1 MIEFQLN
8 GESVRLDIED
18 DTPLLWALRENLKL
32 TGTKYGCG
40 IGQCGA
46 CTVHLGS
53 AAVRACQTRIAS
65 VQGQAVTT
73 IEGIGARGLH
83 PVQQA
88 WIESSVPQCGYCQSG
103 QVMAAVALLERTPH
117 PTDDDI
123 RTAMNGNLCRCGC
136 YNRIRAA
143 IHRAAELIDGS
154 GAKVAARTF
163 DPSALLVGSVS

>member
-53 AAVRACQTRIAS
+53 AAVRACQMPIAS

-88 WIESSVPQCGYCQSG
+88 WIEGNVPQCGYCQSG
-103 QVMAAVALLERTPH
+103 QIMTAVALLKQTPH

-154 GAKVAARTF
+154 QAKVAVRRF
-163 DPSALLVGSVS
+163 DPNGLLAGSVS

>member
-1 MIEFQLN
+1 MIEFTLN
-8 GESVRLDIED
+8 GAPMRLDIED

-53 AAVRACQTRIAS
+53 AAVRACQMPIAS

-88 WIESSVPQCGYCQSG
+88 WIEGSVPQCGYCQSG
-103 QVMAAVALLERTPH
+103 QIMTAVALLKQTPH

-154 GAKVAARTF
+154 QAKVAVRSF
-163 DPSALLVGSVS
+163 DPNGLLAGSVS